1 MGIVWL
7 AERPTRFQWL
17 GIGLATLG
25 AFIYFYPVAL
35 PTSQLFGVLAAVCGV
50 LANAGASILGREVN
64 RTGDIHP
71 LVVTVISMG
80 IGSIALLAAGISIQ
94 GLPNISTRSWAII
107 AWLAVVNT
115 AFAFTLW
122 NHTLRTLSAT
132 ESSIINGTMLI
143 WIPVLAVVFLHE
155 RVTAKEVFGLG
166 VVVAGTLI
174 VQLRHPRI
182 VTRLLRRRSV

>member
-1 MGIVWL
+1 
-7 AERPTRFQWL
+7 
-17 GIGLATLG
+17 
-25 AFIYFYPVAL
+25 VAL
-35 PTSQLFGVLAAVCGV
+35 PMSQLFGVLVAVFGV
-50 LANAGASILGREVN
+50 LANAGASILGRGIN
-64 RTGDIHP
+64 RTGEIHP

-94 GLPNISTRSWAII
+94 GLSNISMRSWAII

-132 ESSIINGTMLI
+132 ESSVINGTMLI

-155 RVTAKEVFGLG
+155 RVAAKEVFGLA

-174 VQLRHPRI
+174 VQLRHPHV